1 MRILVVEDDALLADG
16 LSATLTR
23 AGHAVQQARTGRHA
37 DLLLRAEEFD
47 LVVLDVGLPDIDG
60 FEVLRR
66 MRLRHSAASV
76 LVLTARDAVED
87 RVHGLDLGAD
97 DYLTKPFSVTE
108 FEARVRAL
116 LRRFAAPPAHW
127 TVAGLAVDVA
137 AKRVRVHDKPVELT
151 PREWALLELFL
162 ARPHRVLS
170 KDQIAESLFAV
181 EENLSPNA
189 IEVYVSRLRTKIEAA
204 GVHIR
209 TVRGFGYRWGIADA
223 GEPGVG
229 K

>member
-23 AGHAVQQARTGRHA
+23 AGHAVQPARTGRHA

-66 MRLRHSAASV
+66 MRLRHSATSV

-127 TVAGLAVDVA
+127 SAAGLAVDVA

-209 TVRGFGYRWGIADA
+209 TVRGFGYMWE
-223 GEPGVG
+223 GENE
-229 K
+229 

>member
-127 TVAGLAVDVA
+127 SAAGLAVDVA

-209 TVRGFGYRWGIADA
+209 TVRGFGYLWDGGD
-223 GEPGVG
+223 E
-229 K
+229 